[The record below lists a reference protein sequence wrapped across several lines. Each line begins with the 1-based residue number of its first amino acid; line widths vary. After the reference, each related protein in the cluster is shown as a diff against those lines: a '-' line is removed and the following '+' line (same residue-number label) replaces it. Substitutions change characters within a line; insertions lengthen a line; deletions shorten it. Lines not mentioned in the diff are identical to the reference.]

1 MTYDMLLKL
10 VMDFYSD
17 DAVFQAKSILL
28 DNVVIPDDDDKKRNR
43 KGLNKKLN
51 TMKDILNIFLVMT
64 LEDIPLFVAYVTFQ
78 IFLHS
83 PWTTS
88 ICPALS
94 ERWRSLKIR

>member
-17 DAVFQAKSILL
+17 DAVFQAESILL

-64 LEDIPLFVAYVTFQ
+64 LEDIPLFVACDLSNP
-78 IFLHS
+78 LHS